1 MSDMQLAKIK
11 GLNDKNTIKMNSI
24 IEITIQIDDID
35 SAVDSIISALY
46 SVSFPGCWTLDKI
59 NNTSIDNDVVL
70 NDSYNKDDNSDRE
83 KIKNI
88 LESISINGSICGT
101 VVTFK
106 YTDDIESNTN
116 FELDLDFE
124 SKLEELENGDKK

>member
-88 LESISINGSICGT
+88 LESISITI
-101 VVTFK
+101 
-106 YTDDIESNTN
+106 
-116 FELDLDFE
+116 
-124 SKLEELENGDKK
+124 

>member
-106 YTDDIESNTN
+106 YTDDIENNTN

>member
-11 GLNDKNTIKMNSI
+11 GLNDKNIIKMNSI

>member
-116 FELDLDFE
+116 FELDFDFE

>member
-35 SAVDSIISALY
+35 SAVDSFISALY

>member
-106 YTDDIESNTN
+106 YTNDIESNTN

>member
-88 LESISINGSICGT
+88 LESISINGST